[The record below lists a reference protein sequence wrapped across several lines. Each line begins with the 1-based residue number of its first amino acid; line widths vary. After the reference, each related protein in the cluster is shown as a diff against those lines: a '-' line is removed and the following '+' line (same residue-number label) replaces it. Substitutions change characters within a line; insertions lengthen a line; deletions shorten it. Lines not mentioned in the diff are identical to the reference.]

1 MYQGGCL
8 HTQYLPTGSP
18 PWARLKYLKH
28 CWMALCGICGCVTL
42 QTIFI
47 RHHQQVSD
55 LIGPILWCST
65 KYHGCIK
72 RVGRSAAT
80 QPSCQCVL
88 VTTRYIATNK
98 SPCGQKRVFPL
109 RPSLYKSCVQK
120 CWRDTL
126 NCTGRHPWVLCP
138 SLTIHTFPPVCALW
152 VKANA
157 SNQHADVII

>member
-1 MYQGGCL
+1 MAAST
-8 HTQYLPTGSP
+8 HSIFP
-18 PWARLKYLKH
+18 PAPLLGLDWSILSTVGWLSVEF
-28 CWMALCGICGCVTL
+28 GGCVTL
-42 QTIFI
+42 QTFFI

-126 NCTGRHPWVLCP
+126 NCSQAPGAILESCVHLLQYIHSHQSVLCE
-138 SLTIHTFPPVCALW
+138 
-152 VKANA
+152 
-157 SNQHADVII
+157 

>member
-1 MYQGGCL
+1 MAASTRNTFPLAPLLRLDWSISSTVGWLSVEFGGC
-8 HTQYLPTGSP
+8 
-18 PWARLKYLKH
+18 
-28 CWMALCGICGCVTL
+28 ITL

-65 KYHGCIK
+65 KYRGCIK
-72 RVGRSAAT
+72 RVGCSATT
-80 QPSCQCVL
+80 QPGCQCVL

-120 CWRDTL
+120 CWQDML
-126 NCTGRHPWVLCP
+126 KCSQAPGAILESCVHLLQYIHSHQSVLCE
-138 SLTIHTFPPVCALW
+138 
-152 VKANA
+152 
-157 SNQHADVII
+157 